1 MFVGAAPSDMSGEKG
16 GLLHQPGVIEVTS
29 SGSQAALDSA
39 LYAPGREILTLLPG
53 GHYDFASG
61 DSIATAEVSGV
72 LALLLAKK
80 TNLTAVDAYRLL
92 RNSSVHPGGERTG
105 IDACAAIVSLVGRGS
120 CTPTTDA
127 EQKNASEHERRLAL
141 H

>member
-1 MFVGAAPSDMSGEKG
+1 VLFVGAASSDMSGEKQ
-16 GLLHQPGVIEVTS
+16 GLLHLPGVIEVAS
-29 SGSQAALDSA
+29 AGSPSALDSA

-61 DSIATAEVSGV
+61 DSVATAEVSGV

-80 TNLTAVDAYRLL
+80 AGLTAADAYRLL
-92 RNSSVHPGGERTG
+92 RNSSGHTGEHTG
-105 IDACAAIVSLVGRGS
+105 VDACAAIVSLVGRGS

-127 EQKNASEHERRLAL
+127 EERNAGEHARRLAL